1 MNEQEIYTPYDA
13 QINALEE
20 RLAQLRAE
28 RNNYINQFKEIR
40 AERDAY
46 ENTYESVMDVLANA
60 ASTPMTMELNDD
72 DYDNAGGA
80 TNDGLKNIANP
91 ENPIPV
97 RMPMYVRQNLIYAT
111 TENDGIK
118 DIVTRWVALENAML
132 TEDTFSSIMERYD
145 LAEDEE

>member
-28 RNNYINQFKEIR
+28 RNNYLNQFKEIT

-46 ENTYESVMDVLANA
+46 ENTYE
-60 ASTPMTMELNDD
+60 TMF
-72 DYDNAGGA
+72 
-80 TNDGLKNIANP
+80 DGIKFVADP
-91 ENPIPV
+91 DSPIPV